1 MNDLSQSIQI
11 PITYT
16 STSIHRDNK
25 VDRIIDERVRAN
37 RALKRR
43 LSHSNG
49 GVDIHQHTPK
59 ARVMIHHIHVTNKT
73 MKTFGPRGKEYKK
86 K

>member
-1 MNDLSQSIQI
+1 M
-11 PITYT
+11 
-16 STSIHRDNK
+16 
-25 VDRIIDERVRAN
+25 IDERVGAN

-49 GVDIHQHTPK
+49 GVDIHQQTPK

-73 MKTFGPRGKEYKK
+73 MKTFGPRGKK
-86 K
+86 